1 MEHKELSDTV
11 ITMKWVFPIISIAFT
26 SLVSLLIYIWKANV
40 RDTNGILQKLV
51 TIVDRLEKSEAVSEF
66 RMSAME
72 KDIEKLQHDN

>member
-1 MEHKELSDTV
+1 MELKELSDIV
-11 ITMKWVFPIISIAFT
+11 ITIKWVLPIISIAFAA
-26 SLVSLLIYIWKANV
+26 LVSLLIYIWKANV

-66 RMSAME
+66 RMNAME